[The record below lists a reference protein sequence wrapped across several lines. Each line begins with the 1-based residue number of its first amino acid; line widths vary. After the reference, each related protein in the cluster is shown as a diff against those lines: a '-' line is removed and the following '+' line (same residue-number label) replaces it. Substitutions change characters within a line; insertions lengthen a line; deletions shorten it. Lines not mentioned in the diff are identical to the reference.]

1 MVVYMVLRGLFPAWR
16 LLLDGA
22 SIEGMQTSAS
32 GDEWDHFCE
41 LEEVFI
47 MLIIGEQVNRLVKQ
61 EHFHKLEE
69 QWDKVRIECD
79 VRVVPKDGEVRLIV
93 N

>member
-1 MVVYMVLRGLFPAWR
+1 MVVYVILCGLFPAWH

-32 GDEWDHFCE
+32 GDEWDHFHE

-47 MLIIGEQVNRLVKQ
+47 MLVIGEQANKLVKQ
-61 EHFHKLEE
+61 ERFHKLEE
-69 QWDKVRIECD
+69 QWDNVGIECD
-79 VRVVPKDGEVRLIV
+79 VRVVPEDRKV
-93 N
+93 

>member
-1 MVVYMVLRGLFPAWR
+1 MIVYVVLCDLFPVWH

-32 GDEWDHFCE
+32 GDEWDRFRE

-47 MLIIGEQVNRLVKQ
+47 MLVIGE
-61 EHFHKLEE
+61 
-69 QWDKVRIECD
+69 
-79 VRVVPKDGEVRLIV
+79 
-93 N
+93 

>member
-1 MVVYMVLRGLFPAWR
+1 MVVYVVLRGLFPAWR

-32 GDEWDHFCE
+32 GDEWDRFRE

-47 MLIIGEQVNRLVKQ
+47 MLVIGE
-61 EHFHKLEE
+61 
-69 QWDKVRIECD
+69 
-79 VRVVPKDGEVRLIV
+79 
-93 N
+93 